1 MRREASVRDHSGPD
15 EIIAE
20 LRGRRPPLLLVLS
33 GPSGVGKDTVLEAM
47 RRAHPEI
54 YFTVTATTRT
64 QRPGE
69 IDHVHYIFLSREQFD
84 SDLAQGEF
92 LEHAEVYGNR
102 YGVPKS
108 QVRRAL
114 ARGQDVLI
122 KVDVQ
127 GAATIRELASQAV
140 FIFLAP
146 PSMEELTRRLR
157 SRKTE
162 DIDELLRRV
171 RTAERELEAV
181 DLFDYVIINEN
192 DEVENT
198 VASIEAI
205 MTAERQRVHP
215 RNIML

>member
-1 MRREASVRDHSGPD
+1 VRDRNNPD

-20 LRGRRPPLLLVLS
+20 LRARRSPLLLVLS

-47 RRAHPEI
+47 RAADPEI
-54 YFTVTATTRT
+54 YFTVTATTRP

-69 IDHVHYIFLSREQFD
+69 IDHVHYIFLTADEFRAQLEQH
-84 SDLAQGEF
+84 EF
-92 LEHAEVYGNR
+92 LEHAEVYGNA
-102 YGVPKS
+102 YGVPRS

-114 ARGQDVLI
+114 SRGQDVMI

-127 GAATIRELASQAV
+127 GAATIRELAPQA
-140 FIFLAP
+140 IYLFLAP

-171 RTAERELEAV
+171 RTAEREMTALE
-181 DLFDYVIINEN
+181 LFDYVIVNEN
-192 DEVENT
+192 DQVEKT
-198 VASIEAI
+198 VEAIQAI
-205 MTAERQRVHP
+205 MTAERHRVHS
-215 RNIML
+215 RTISL

>member
-1 MRREASVRDHSGPD
+1 MRDQVRAD

-20 LRGRRPPLLLVLS
+20 LKSRQTPLLFVIS

-47 RRAHPEI
+47 RQAHPDI

-69 IDHVHYIFLSREQFD
+69 IDHVHYIFLSLQQFEA
-84 SDLAQGEF
+84 DLARGEF
-92 LEHAEVYGNR
+92 LEHATVYGNR

-114 ARGQDVLI
+114 SRGQHVLI

-127 GAATIRELASQAV
+127 GAMTIKELAPQAV

-146 PSMEELTRRLR
+146 PSMEDLTRRLR

-162 DIDELLRRV
+162 DFDELINRT
-171 RTAERELEAV
+171 RTAEREMESV
-181 DLFDYVIINEN
+181 TIFDYVVVNEN
-192 DEVENT
+192 DQVEKT
-198 VASIEAI
+198 VAAISAI
-205 MTAERQRVHP
+205 MTTEQLRVRP
-215 RNIML
+215 RIVTL

>member
-1 MRREASVRDHSGPD
+1 VRDRSHPD

-20 LRGRRPPLLLVLS
+20 LRARRQPLLLILS

-47 RRAHPEI
+47 RAAHPEI

-69 IDHVHYIFLSREQFD
+69 IDHVHYIFLTQAEFAEQVA
-84 SDLAQGEF
+84 SGEF
-92 LEHAEVYGNR
+92 LERAEVYGNR
-102 YGVPKS
+102 YGVPKT

-114 ARGQDVLI
+114 NRGQDVMV

-127 GAATIRELASQAV
+127 GAATIRELAPQAIY
-140 FIFLAP
+140 IFLAP

-171 RTAERELEAV
+171 RTAEREMSALE
-181 DLFDYVIINEN
+181 LFDYVIVNEN
-192 DEVENT
+192 DQVENT
-198 VASIEAI
+198 VAAIEAI
-205 MTAERQRVHP
+205 MTAERHRVHA
-215 RNIML
+215 RSLML

>member
-1 MRREASVRDHSGPD
+1 MRDRSGPD

-20 LRGRRPPLLLVLS
+20 LRARRPPLLLVLS

-54 YFTVTATTRT
+54 FFTVTATTRP

-69 IDHVHYIFLSREQFD
+69 IDHVHYIFLTPEEFARN
-84 SDLAQGEF
+84 LAQGEF
-92 LEHAEVYGNR
+92 LEHAEVYGYH

-114 ARGQDVLI
+114 SRGQDVLI

-127 GAATIRELASQAV
+127 GAATIKELAPQGI

-146 PSMEELTRRLR
+146 PSMEELARRLR

-171 RTAERELEAV
+171 RTAEREMEAV
-181 DLFDYVIINEN
+181 DRFDYVVINEN
-192 DEVENT
+192 DQVELT
-198 VASIEAI
+198 VATIEAI

-215 RNIML
+215 RSVVL

>member
-1 MRREASVRDHSGPD
+1 MRREASVREHSGSD

-54 YFTVTATTRT
+54 FFTVTATTRA

-69 IDHVHYIFLSREQFD
+69 IDHVHYIFYGQEQFE
-84 SDLAQGEF
+84 SDVAQGEF

-102 YGVPKS
+102 YGVPKN

-127 GAATIRELASQAV
+127 GAATIRELAPQAV

-181 DLFDYVIINEN
+181 ELFDYVIFNEN

-198 VASIEAI
+198 VAAIEAI

-215 RNIML
+215 RGIML

>member
-1 MRREASVRDHSGPD
+1 VRDRSGPD

-20 LRGRRPPLLLVLS
+20 LRARRPPLLLVLS

-54 YFTVTATTRT
+54 FFTVTATTRP

-69 IDHVHYIFLSREQFD
+69 IDHVHYIFLKAEEFALN
-84 SDLAQGEF
+84 LAQGEF
-92 LEHAEVYGNR
+92 LEHAEVYGYR

-114 ARGQDVLI
+114 SRGQDVLI

-127 GAATIRELASQAV
+127 GAATIKELAPQGI

-146 PSMEELTRRLR
+146 PSMEELARRLR

-171 RTAERELEAV
+171 RTAEREMEAI
-181 DLFDYVIINEN
+181 DLFDYVVVNEN
-192 DEVENT
+192 DQVEKT
-198 VASIEAI
+198 VATIEAI
-205 MTAERQRVHP
+205 MTAEHQRVHP
-215 RNIML
+215 RSVVL

>member
-1 MRREASVRDHSGPD
+1 MRDSGALNENPD

-20 LRGRRPPLLLVLS
+20 LRGRRQPLLLVLS

-47 RRAHPEI
+47 RQAHSDLF
-54 YFTVTATTRT
+54 FTVTATTRP

-69 IDHVHYIFLSREQFD
+69 IDHIHYIFLSQSEFATL
-84 SDLAQGEF
+84 LAQGEF
-92 LEHAEVYGNR
+92 LEHAVVYGNH

-114 ARGQDVLI
+114 GRGQDALI

-127 GAATIRELASQAV
+127 GAATIKEITPQAV

-146 PSMEELTRRLR
+146 PNMEELARRLR

-162 DIDELLRRV
+162 DFDELTNRV
-171 RTAERELEAV
+171 RTAEREMEAV
-181 DLFDYVIINEN
+181 SLFDYVVINEN
-192 DEVENT
+192 DQVERT
-198 VASIEAI
+198 VATISAI
-205 MTAERQRVHP
+205 MTAERHRVHP
-215 RNIML
+215 RVLTL